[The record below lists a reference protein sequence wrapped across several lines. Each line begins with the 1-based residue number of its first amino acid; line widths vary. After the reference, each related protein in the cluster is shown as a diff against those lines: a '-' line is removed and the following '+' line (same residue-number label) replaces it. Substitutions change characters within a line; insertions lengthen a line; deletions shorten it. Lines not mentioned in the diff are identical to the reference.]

1 MKYEKETFVDIL
13 VKMMRPI
20 RKFSHWLLDR
30 FLKKIYTLQSR
41 SNLVSYST
49 SQQPTN
55 LEEKYRIFFV

>member
-1 MKYEKETFVDIL
+1 MKYEKETFAEIS
-13 VKMMRPI
+13 VKMMNPI
-20 RKFSHWLLDR
+20 LKFSHWLLDR